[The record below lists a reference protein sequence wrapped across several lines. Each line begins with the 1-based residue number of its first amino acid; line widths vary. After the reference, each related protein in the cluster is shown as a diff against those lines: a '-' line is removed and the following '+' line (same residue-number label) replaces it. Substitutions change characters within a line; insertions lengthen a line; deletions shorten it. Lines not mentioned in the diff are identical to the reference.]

1 MPRKPIH
8 VSMVL
13 ESLERR
19 RMLSAGPS
27 TADVTTSSAPSS
39 SLVVTNAA
47 PAWQTVPAANFSN
60 INISQFTDA
69 ELNLVKPLYWFST
82 VANFV
87 VETATT
93 SFPRGFINIKVWR
106 NPQDNTKYN
115 ARVLENHVAFAYF
128 YSQSRPWNPYY
139 GNTQVKNRLEAI
151 LDLWA
156 SMQNTSGGTNDGTW
170 TEYFS
175 TNWSLAPTSFG
186 LRSMVRTLEL
196 LQNGP
201 AIDATVKQHVVDA
214 CMRGLR
220 ALLKTSNWLDIGTE
234 WTNQYAP
241 TYGAAMQF
249 AQMFPQYS
257 DELYGYLRVRVP
269 ESVSKHQSPAEYL
282 YEASGSDFDYTLRV
296 HQLMISSSWHLL
308 RGSEFQDDIVDEY
321 TKMYD
326 WQSYNL
332 VRQPSG
338 SGYITNNGLTTRT
351 NQLFYTTVTDPMAEF
366 VPNARFLSSTTAEDT
381 AANSSLRSSLQ
392 SSWGNWGALPTN
404 QSASYPPGPFQDA
417 DRVGWR
423 PTDLQ
428 RTASINALPY
438 LASSRFIQQFVDT
451 RRATQY
457 SFIRRPNYYAAFNAG
472 QIVTSLER
480 YGLGIIWN
488 PAFGTILQDQS
499 NTDVSSWGTK
509 ASGATKV
516 YEASSLTTA
525 WKLNGQT
532 FTPAVGT
539 KRLADGILSATYAL
553 GSAGSKTITFGDD
566 TINVAITHTGAFTET
581 IPLLARSGE
590 TINVAPGRITLTR
603 NGVTFIITFASSI
616 SVTRNMPGVS
626 PGDGL
631 SVENFVLAGSGSLN
645 YSISFQTATAIV
657 INADREP
664 NVNDTFRIVKSGSQ
678 AQIFL
683 NGAATPEAV
692 WDTASPPAVTL
703 NGLTGDDTFIIDLS
717 AGNPLPATGLTFDG
731 GTGASNTLTV
741 NSGPAGANVLS
752 SPGQVVINSGAANY
766 TNTQNLTFNL
776 GAGPDSLTLVGS
788 QPSGAFT
795 LNVITGGTLA
805 IAPGTT
811 FPANTV
817 VGVDGTLDLNGASPA
832 FEKLTG
838 AGIVTN
844 LRNNAP
850 ATLSIGANNSTSSFA
865 GSIRDGA
872 SIISLIKLGIAMFTL
887 TGNNTYSGATRI
899 TSGILRAGGANA
911 FSPNSILD
919 ASGATVDLN
928 GYNNAVYALA
938 DQSTGTFR
946 NTGAPSS
953 VAVLTIGKA
962 NGTTGDFNFRGSF
975 IDAGGKL
982 GIAKTGAGKL
992 TLNGA
997 ADFTGPLTVT
1007 DGTLAIATQDTST
1020 LRIRDLSVAP
1030 TAALDLQDN
1039 DLVVTNAA
1047 FTDIQ
1052 ALVFNGFSTA
1062 PDSTR
1067 HGIISTT
1074 SQTVHQGAAILAL
1087 FDNAQVGF
1095 SQWPPSSG
1103 IAIAAGAIVG
1113 KYTYL
1118 GDTDWDGQVAP
1129 SDYTAIDAN
1138 LGTTG
1143 VNPGVAWFRGDT
1155 DFDGKVTTADYTG
1168 IDAFLGRGQGDPLAV
1183 NVVLA
1188 PPAKKSLLDETSHSA
1203 NIDHVLT

>member
-1 MPRKPIH
+1 MPRKPLH

-13 ESLERR
+13 EALERR

-27 TADVTTSSAPSS
+27 TADAPAASAPPST
-39 SLVVTNAA
+39 LVAPA
-47 PAWQTVPAANFSN
+47 SPAWQTVPAANFSN

-69 ELNLVKPLYWFST
+69 ELPLVKPLYWFST
-82 VANFV
+82 VANSV

-128 YSQSRPWNPYY
+128 YSQNRSWNPYY

-156 SMQNTSGGTNDGTW
+156 SMQNTSGGSNDGTW

-196 LQNGP
+196 LQSGP

-308 RGSEFQDDIVDEY
+308 RGSEFQSDIVDEY

-326 WQSYNL
+326 WESYNL
-332 VRQPSG
+332 IRQPNG

-480 YGLGIIWN
+480 YGLGVIWN
-488 PAFGTILQDQS
+488 PAFGTVFQDQS

-525 WKLNGQT
+525 WKLDGQT

-553 GSAGSKTITFGDD
+553 GSAGSKTITFGED
-566 TINVAITHTGAFTET
+566 TINVAFTHTGAFTET

-590 TINVAPGRITLTR
+590 TITVAPGRITLTR
-603 NGVTFIITFASSI
+603 NGVTFVITFASNV
-616 SVTRNMPGVS
+616 SVTRNTPGVS

-631 SVENFVLAGSGSLN
+631 SVENFVLAGTGALN

-678 AQIFL
+678 AQVFL
-683 NGAATPEAV
+683 NGAATPEAA
-692 WDTASPPAVTL
+692 WDIASPPTITL

-717 AGNPLPATGLTFDG
+717 AGNPLPPTGLIFDG
-731 GTGASNTLTV
+731 GTGASNTVTTS
-741 NSGPAGANVLS
+741 SGPAGANVVS
-752 SPGQVVINSGAANY
+752 STGQIVINSGAANY

-788 QPSGAFT
+788 QPSGSFT
-795 LNVITGGTLA
+795 VNVVTGGTLA
-805 IAPGTT
+805 IAPGTV

-817 VGVDGTLDLNGASPA
+817 VGVDGTLDLNGTSPA

-838 AGIVTN
+838 SGVVTN
-844 LRNNAP
+844 LRNNSSS
-850 ATLSIGANNSTSSFA
+850 TLSIAAGNSTSSFA

-887 TGNNTYSGATRI
+887 TGNNTYSGT
-899 TSGILRAGGANA
+899 TGVSSGILRAGSANA

-928 GYNNAVYALA
+928 GYNNSLYALA
-938 DQSTGTFR
+938 DQSTGTYR
-946 NTGAPSS
+946 NTGSPSS
-953 VAVLTIGKA
+953 VAILSIGKA
-962 NGTTGDFNFRGSF
+962 NVSTGDFNFRGSL

-982 GIAKTGAGKL
+982 GVTKTAAGKL
-992 TLNGA
+992 TLSGA

-1007 DGTLAIATQDTST
+1007 DGTLSIASQVTST
-1020 LRIRDLSVAP
+1020 LRIRDLSIAP
-1030 TAALDLQDN
+1030 SAALDLQDI
-1039 DLVVTNAA
+1039 DLVVSNAS
-1047 FTDIQ
+1047 FSDVQ
-1052 ALVFNGFSTA
+1052 ALVFSGFSPM
-1062 PDSTR
+1062 PDSTK
-1067 HGIISTT
+1067 HGIVSTT

-1087 FDNAQVGF
+1087 FDNALVGF
-1095 SQWPPSSG
+1095 AQWPPSSG
-1103 IAIAAGAIVG
+1103 IAIAPGAIVG
-1113 KYTYL
+1113 KYTYI
-1118 GDTDWDGQVAP
+1118 GDTNMDGQVTP
-1129 SDYTAIDAN
+1129 QDYTATDSN
-1138 LGTTG
+1138 LGTS
-1143 VNPGVAWFRGDT
+1143 VDPKISWFYGDT
-1155 DFDGKVTTADYTG
+1155 NFDGHIDPTDYAG
-1168 IDAFLGRGQGDPLAV
+1168 IDGALGLGQGNPLAV
-1183 NVVLA
+1183 KIVLA
-1188 PPAKKSLLDETSHSA
+1188 PPAKKSLLDETSYSA
-1203 NIDHVLT
+1203 IIIDILT